1 MNLRKMK
8 SQEVLHLAFLV
19 SFFPSFLSLTGNSLM
34 NIRFWE
40 LPVMPLLNGRNGSPT
55 RLLMDYSR
63 NEGTDYI
70 PSLSYSPS
78 LAVVSSLALV
88 FATFPFI

>member
-1 MNLRKMK
+1 
-8 SQEVLHLAFLV
+8 
-19 SFFPSFLSLTGNSLM
+19 
-34 NIRFWE
+34 
-40 LPVMPLLNGRNGSPT
+40 
-55 RLLMDYSR
+55 MDYSR

-88 FATFPFI
+88 LATWLVCVRAFELDITIY